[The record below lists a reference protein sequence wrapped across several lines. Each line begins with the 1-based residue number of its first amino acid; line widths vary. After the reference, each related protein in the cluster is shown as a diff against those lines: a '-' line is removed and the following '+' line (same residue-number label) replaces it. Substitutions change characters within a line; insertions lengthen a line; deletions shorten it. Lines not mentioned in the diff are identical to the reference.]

1 MWFYVEGY
9 LVTHRIW
16 PRATVYTFSDI
27 SVAVKCVVVVVK
39 QIPLQDIWYSNVW
52 CPIFF
57 IVKDVWCPI
66 KVQCPIFLV
75 PGPKYFLHLMS
86 GVVVV
91 VIHIAMRICSWYFIG
106 RNVRYFRYVVS
117 SIFDTRCQ
125 RWCSF
130 YI

>member
-1 MWFYVEGY
+1 M
-9 LVTHRIW
+9 
-16 PRATVYTFSDI
+16 YTFSDI

-91 VIHIAMRICSWYFIG
+91 VIHIAIEDM
-106 RNVRYFRYVVS
+106 
-117 SIFDTRCQ
+117 
-125 RWCSF
+125 
-130 YI
+130 